1 VSASDSDIASGAVI
15 EHAIR
20 RNQFI
25 HAMGGPVGTAGRG
38 AVALRCDHGLRAFRD
53 RVLPELRARNIP
65 VAQAYNPHNWHYE
78 ENDGVTPTE
87 LDSWVRAGD
96 VEIWNHTRNHLGVRS
111 MTEAVDQIAGALTTI
126 ADELPSARGQVWGFA
141 PPSVSH
147 GDYLGYR
154 NGGSPSQWSTEVGQL
169 VLRHHA
175 VASGYLPGTA
185 FRVLDG
191 RPRDGLGHVTIERFT
206 ADEIIAKVDD
216 AVARRRGF
224 QMMLHP
230 SQLDRPGKLS
240 TPGFVA
246 ILDHVAA
253 LRDAGRLEVLS
264 PYRLLLADASLHLDP
279 IPDWIE
285 FDSGATDVKPPV
297 GCRARRRGDTVEFN
311 VTGIR
316 ARRSGE
322 VLGVQPLPPWLRPR
336 HTQFGVLMSDS
347 GQVARMNV
355 DAEGS
360 ISLSGGGSMEKPIV
374 GILSTGSTRLHGE
387 SLSALADRGEPEP

>member
-1 VSASDSDIASGAVI
+1 MIDVPASDSGIASGAVI
-15 EHAIR
+15 EHTIR

-25 HAMGGPVGTAGRG
+25 HAMGGPIGTAGRG
-38 AVALRCDHGLRAFRD
+38 AIALRCDHGLRAFRD
-53 RVLPELRARNIP
+53 RVLPELRARSIP
-65 VAQAYNPHNWHYE
+65 VAQAYNPHNWHYD
-78 ENDGVTPTE
+78 ENDGVTPAE
-87 LDSWVRAGD
+87 LDSWVQAGD

-111 MTEAVDQIAGALTTI
+111 MAEAVDQIAGALTSI
-126 ADELPSARGQVWGFA
+126 ADELPSVKGQVRGFA
-141 PPSVSH
+141 PPSVSR
-147 GDYLGYR
+147 GDYLGFR

-169 VLRHHA
+169 ILRHHA

-206 ADEIIAKVDD
+206 AEEIIARVDEA
-216 AVARRRGF
+216 AVRRRGF

-240 TPGFVA
+240 TSGFIA
-246 ILDHVAA
+246 ILDHVAT
-253 LRDAGRLEVLS
+253 LRAAGRLEVLS

-279 IPDWIE
+279 MPEWIE
-285 FDSGATDVKPPV
+285 LDPGAIDVEPPA
-297 GCRARRRGDTVEFN
+297 GCRARRRGDTVEVN

-322 VLGVQPLPPWLRPR
+322 LLGAKGLPPLLRPR
-336 HTQFGVLMSDS
+336 RSQFGVLMSDS
-347 GQVARMNV
+347 GKVARMHV

-360 ISLSGGGSMEKPIV
+360 ISLSWGGE
-374 GILSTGSTRLHGE
+374 RLDE
-387 SLSALADRGEPEP
+387 ETYRGNFVYWVD